1 MELSQKRSILS
12 SEVGRKVVHR
22 LFSREIMSLPDAGC
36 LASLVAV
43 ESRSDGGSN
52 EGQRHD
58 GGVDA
63 GEE

>member
-1 MELSQKRSILS
+1 
-12 SEVGRKVVHR
+12 
-22 LFSREIMSLPDAGC
+22 MSLPDAGR